1 MRKLKTGAKA
11 LGLAAA
17 LFAAALA
24 NAFVSTSASAQDATA
39 AAQQQT
45 MMKTEERSL
54 YERLGG
60 EAAVSAV
67 VDDFVMRVAADTRI
81 NGKFARSNVERVKF
95 HLKEQ
100 VCAATGGPCQYT
112 GLSMGAAHKNMKVT
126 EGEFNALVEDLVAT
140 LDKFNVPAQEKGELL
155 SALGG
160 LKSQIVEVNT
170 QETGTALPS
179 EFKPAKPLSKGKL
192 AKGPFPKSKMKSKPK
207 ASNGSM

>member
-17 LFAAALA
+17 LVAVSLTNALA
-24 NAFVSTSASAQDATA
+24 VTATASAQDSTA
-39 AAQQQT
+39 AQDTTTT
-45 MMKTEERSL
+45 MAAEKSL

-60 EAAVSAV
+60 EAAISAV
-67 VDDFVMRVAADTRI
+67 VDDFVARVAADARI
-81 NGKFARSNVERVKF
+81 NMKFARSNVERVKF

-112 GLSMGAAHKNMKVT
+112 GLSMGDAHKNMKVT

-140 LDKFNVPAQEKGELL
+140 LDKFNVPAREKGELL

-160 LKSQIVEVNT
+160 LKSQIVEVGT
-170 QETGTALPS
+170 QETGTPLPA
-179 EFKPAKPLSKGKL
+179 EFKPAKPLPKGKL
-192 AKGPFPKSKMKSKPK
+192 AKGPFPKSKMKSKTK
-207 ASNGSM
+207 TNGSM